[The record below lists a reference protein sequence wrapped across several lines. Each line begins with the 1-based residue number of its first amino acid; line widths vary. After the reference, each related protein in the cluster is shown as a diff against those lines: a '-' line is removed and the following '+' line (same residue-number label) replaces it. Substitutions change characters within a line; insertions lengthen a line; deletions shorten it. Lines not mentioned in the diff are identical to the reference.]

1 MTLEERRIIWNKRKA
16 MRREA
21 AIRRLAVRAAIG
33 FAFLLT
39 VSNIIF
45 FIAKPVKAKEEK
57 AYIKYYTTI
66 EIKQGDF
73 HCQRT
78 SGRIF
83 IRSGLYRR
91 SEIYER
97 IKGCKLHPRR
107 AENPHSVLFHG
118 NKDVRTES

>member
-66 EIKQGDF
+66 EIKQGDTL
-73 HCQRT
+73 T
-78 SGRIF
+78 SIAKEHLEGYSSVQDYIDEVKF
-83 IRSGLYRR
+83 MNGLKDANSIRAGQKIHIPYYST
-91 SEIYER
+91 EI
-97 IKGCKLHPRR
+97 KM
-107 AENPHSVLFHG
+107 
-118 NKDVRTES
+118 